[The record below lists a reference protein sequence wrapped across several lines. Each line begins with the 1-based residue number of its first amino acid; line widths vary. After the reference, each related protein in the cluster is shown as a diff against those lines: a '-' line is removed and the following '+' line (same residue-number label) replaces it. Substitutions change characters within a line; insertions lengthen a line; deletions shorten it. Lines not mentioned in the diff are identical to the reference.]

1 MTTRRIISWLNL
13 LMGFV
18 LLLVGVLHFVMMGHI
33 ENFISGQL
41 DLRQNIDNYVIAIF
55 KVNHV
60 GSGVFVLL
68 LGMMLIYLSGS
79 GLRRGK
85 RWGRNLTTLVGLG
98 MSILSL
104 ILWLSVP
111 KILLEAEAF
120 KIALISLS
128 AVGVITLLPLLL
140 FWKHFN
146 ER

>member
-128 AVGVITLLPLLL
+128 AVGVITLFPLLL

>member
-1 MTTRRIISWLNL
+1 MTSRRIISWLNL

>member
-41 DLRQNIDNYVIAIF
+41 DLRQNVDNYVIAIF